1 MKPIR
6 FVGDALT
13 ELRAFPQAAR
23 QDAGY
28 QLHSVQCGDQPADFK
43 PMPSIGP
50 GVEELRVRDASG
62 VYRVIYTARMAD
74 AVYVL
79 HAFQKKTQ
87 RTARADLELA
97 RQRFAQAKR
106 ER

>member
-1 MKPIR
+1 
-6 FVGDALT
+6 
-13 ELRAFPQAAR
+13 
-23 QDAGY
+23 
-28 QLHSVQCGDQPADFK
+28 
-43 PMPSIGP
+43 MPDIGP
-50 GVEELRVRDASG
+50 GVEELRVRDATDA
-62 VYRVIYTARMAD
+62 YRVIYTARMQD

-79 HAFQKKTQ
+79 HDFQKKTQ